1 MDFIKNISIVF
12 MVALLILLA
21 MIALIRNEWMINKS
35 LYFGIMIALF
45 ASVVVYVYCF
55 DIKPIARWDLLQH
68 YRTIGLMKENGWN
81 FVWTKGEYKD
91 RYVISLYFYLISFM
105 PDYRLVPVIPLI
117 IEFSIALYL
126 FEKSMKV
133 YEVNDAY
140 PVADAA
146 FTTLAWFATFGI
158 KLAVSGVRCVWAVS
172 LCALAIYWEAIRKEH
187 RLVAYGLYIIAYG
200 IHDFA
205 LVLILV
211 RLLMM
216 IKDKRLLAVCVF
228 LGMTGLSAILPVL
241 YRMMPNPSLRRIYR
255 YWTNSSIL
263 SFIKG
268 RSISELSVIL
278 CMIFVMLYY
287 AYVNYS
293 IFRKLDTADKGTEIC
308 QRNLAELQIIEFTS
322 TLAVVAVAACYLYV
336 FTERLL
342 YLVAYGFLLCIPYYR
357 KMKANNVTVDALM
370 LFIMLWLW
378 FFNDIYPLMVNE
390 TGVYFLA
397 Q

>member
-1 MDFIKNISIVF
+1 M
-12 MVALLILLA
+12 AGLLIFLA
-21 MIALIRNEWMINKS
+21 MIALIRNEWLINKS
-35 LYFGIMIALF
+35 LYFGIVVALF
-45 ASVVVYVYCF
+45 ASVVIYVYCF
-55 DIKPIARWDLLQH
+55 DVRPIARWDLLQH
-68 YRTIGLMKENGWN
+68 YRTIDLMKENGWH

-91 RYVISLYFYLISFM
+91 RYIISLYFYIMSFM
-105 PDYRLVPVIPLI
+105 PDYRLVPVIPLV

-140 PVADAA
+140 PIGDAA

-172 LCALAIYWEAIRKEH
+172 LCALAIYWEAVRKEH
-187 RLVAYGLYIIAYG
+187 KIAAYSLYVIAYG

-205 LVLILV
+205 LVLIFI

-216 IKDKRLLAVCVF
+216 IKDKRFLTICVF
-228 LGMTGLSAILPVL
+228 LGMVCLSGLLPVL
-241 YRMMPNPSLRRIYR
+241 YSMMPNPSLRRIYR

-268 RSISELSVIL
+268 RSTSELSVIL
-278 CMIFVMLYY
+278 CMIIVMLYY

-293 IFRKLDTADKGTEIC
+293 IRRKLEAIDYGTANC
-308 QRNLAELQIIEFTS
+308 RRNPEDLQIIEFTS
-322 TLAVVAVAACYLYV
+322 TLAVVAIAACYLYV

-357 KMKANNVTVDALM
+357 KLKANNFTVDVLM

-397 Q
+397 R